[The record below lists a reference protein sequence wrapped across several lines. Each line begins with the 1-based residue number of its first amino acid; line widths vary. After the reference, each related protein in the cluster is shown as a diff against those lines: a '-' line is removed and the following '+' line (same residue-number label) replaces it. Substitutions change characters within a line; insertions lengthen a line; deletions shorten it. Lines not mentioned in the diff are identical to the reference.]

1 LDIQQKSLGELE
13 MRNTVRKRYFLKNE
27 EAVSEEFTVLPA
39 LSVVMIGFALFVV
52 LLAQT
57 YLAYADRID
66 RLQTYQTAD
75 VLLQKLTN
83 PDCFFI
89 RESGL
94 VDVHLL
100 QNDTSSLQNFFEQY
114 TKAGLNFLLQLHW
127 NDQLWEYPNTLEINP
142 LTRTAVSKEIGVYLN
157 EAQTIPGTL
166 TIVIWKGS

>member
-1 LDIQQKSLGELE
+1 

-39 LSVVMIGFALFVV
+39 LSVVMIGFALFVI

-57 YLAYADRID
+57 YLVYADRID
-66 RLQTYQTAD
+66 RLQSYQTAD
-75 VLLQKLTN
+75 GLLQKLTN

-94 VDVHLL
+94 IDVHLL
-100 QNDTSSLQNFFEQY
+100 QDNTYFLQQFFEKY
-114 TKAGLNFLLQLHW
+114 TRAGLHFLLQLHW
-127 NDQLWEYPNTLEINP
+127 NNQLWEYPNPGESNP
-142 LTRTAVSKEIGVYLN
+142 LSRTAVSKGIGVYLN

-166 TIVIWKGS
+166 TIVLWKVS